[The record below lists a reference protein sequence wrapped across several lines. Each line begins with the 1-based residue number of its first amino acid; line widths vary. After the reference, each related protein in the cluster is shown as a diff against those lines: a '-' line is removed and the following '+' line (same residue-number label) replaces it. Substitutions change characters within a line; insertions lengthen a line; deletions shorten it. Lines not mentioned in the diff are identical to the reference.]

1 MSRRRL
7 TPGRPRTKPA
17 VERYA
22 DILDAAER
30 VFVERG
36 IHAARLDEVT
46 ERAGVA
52 IGTFYLHFGS
62 KHDLMLALRAR
73 FIDRLVRRQDAVVR
87 SLPADDW
94 VGRLDAWLSDA
105 VRAYVEHAE
114 LHDVLY
120 DHTPI
125 NAKTTIQVALE
136 TENAHLETFRRL
148 IAERRDAPADAPDPT
163 MAANLIYSAWYGA
176 THVLLHHQSDEID
189 RLADELIAS
198 ITDLA
203 HRYLRVEP

>member
-1 MSRRRL
+1 MSQRRS

-17 VERYA
+17 EERRA
-22 DILDAAER
+22 DLLDAAER

-36 IHAARLDEVT
+36 IDAARIDEIT
-46 ERAGVA
+46 DRADVS
-52 IGTFYLHFGS
+52 IGTFYQHFSS
-62 KHDLMLALRAR
+62 KHDLMLTLRAR
-73 FIDRLVRRQDAVVR
+73 FVERLVERQDAVVR
-87 SLPADDW
+87 RLPADDW
-94 VGRLDAWLSDA
+94 SGRVDAWLVDG

-125 NAKTTIQVALE
+125 NAKTTIQVSP
-136 TENAHLETFRRL
+136 ENEHVEAFRRL
-148 IAERRDAPADAPDPT
+148 IAERPNPPADAPNPA

-176 THVLLHHQSDEID
+176 THALLHHETEDID
-189 RLADELIAS
+189 RLSDELIAD

-203 HRYLRVEP
+203 HRYLRIEP

>member
-1 MSRRRL
+1 MSQRRSPGR
-7 TPGRPRTKPA
+7 GRPRTKPA
-17 VERYA
+17 EERRA
-22 DILDAAER
+22 DLLDAAER

-36 IHAARLDEVT
+36 IDAARLDEIT
-46 ERAGVA
+46 ERAGVS

-73 FIDRLVRRQDAVVR
+73 FDDRLVERQDAVVR
-87 SLPADDW
+87 RLPPEDW
-94 VGRLDAWLSDA
+94 IGRVDAWLSDA

-125 NAKTTIQVALE
+125 NAKTTMQVAE
-136 TENAHLETFRRL
+136 ENAHVEAFRRL
-148 IAERRDAPADAPDPT
+148 VAERPDPPPGASDPT

-176 THVLLHHQSDEID
+176 THSLLHHEAANID
-189 RLADELIAS
+189 RLADELIADL
-198 ITDLA
+198 TDLA
-203 HRYLRVEP
+203 HRYLRID